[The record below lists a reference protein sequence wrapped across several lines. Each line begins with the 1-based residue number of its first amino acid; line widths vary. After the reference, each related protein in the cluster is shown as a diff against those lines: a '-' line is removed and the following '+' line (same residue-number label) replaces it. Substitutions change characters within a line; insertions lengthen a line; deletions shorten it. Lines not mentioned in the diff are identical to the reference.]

1 MKKMA
6 FFITAL
12 LLTFCAAEPSL
23 SLTGNTDSE
32 RQVSGRIQNG
42 FRILRIEKTD
52 KKPDLTVYRGDYIR
66 FEFDESW
73 IDPLL
78 SIPGLSIHQKIPGN
92 MDKAPYFKMVQS
104 GTYDFSLGPVNGV
117 ILVLDY
123 QQAHYTEVTSE
134 QAISFMKKNNPL
146 VLDVR
151 TPAEF
156 QKGHLKD
163 AILIPVQQFQNQM
176 NKLSGYKDKEI
187 LLYCATGNRSTVAA
201 KILIDSGFKH
211 IVNMRY
217 GIADWEKKRYPVHK

>member
-12 LLTFCAAEPSL
+12 LLIFCAAEPSL
-23 SLTGNTDSE
+23 SLAGNPDTE
-32 RQVSGRIQNG
+32 RQVSGKIQDG
-42 FRILRIEKTD
+42 LRILWIGKTD
-52 KKPDLTVYRGDYIR
+52 DKPDLTVYRGDYIR

-73 IDPLL
+73 TDPLL
-78 SIPGLSIHQKIPGN
+78 SIPGLSIHRNITGKKDN
-92 MDKAPYFKMVQS
+92 APYFKMVKT
-104 GTYDFSLGPVNGV
+104 GTYDFSLGPVKGV
-117 ILVLDY
+117 IHVIDY

-134 QAISFMKKNNPL
+134 QAILFMEKNNPL

-151 TPAEF
+151 TQAEF
-156 QKGHLKD
+156 QKGHLKN
-163 AILIPVQQFQNQM
+163 AILIPVQQLQNQM

-201 KILIDSGFKH
+201 KILIDSGFNH